1 MAGPG
6 TLKVGFGLLQA
17 TAFRGVKNLLD
28 NLSIFEK

>member
-28 NLSIFEK
+28 NLALFDK